1 MKELVILLIG
11 IGLGI
16 FITQA
21 AIKDVGVN
29 LPHPV
34 QPEIR
39 INCTETP
46 CDTIYNYKFLK

>member
-1 MKELVILLIG
+1 MKELLILLLG

-16 FITQA
+16 LITQA

-29 LPHPV
+29 LSHPV

-39 INCTETP
+39 IKCTEIK